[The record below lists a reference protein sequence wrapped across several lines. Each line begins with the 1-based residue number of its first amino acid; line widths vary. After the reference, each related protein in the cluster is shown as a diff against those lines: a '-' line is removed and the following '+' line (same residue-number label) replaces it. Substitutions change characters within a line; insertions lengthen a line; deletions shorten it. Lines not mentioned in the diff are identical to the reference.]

1 MDSFVASAAS
11 VAGRSEVP
19 RQLLEPMPRQ
29 LELVEEVNERE
40 RRRQRELAGQL
51 VAPVEA
57 VFDLLEQSSDNSP
70 ERPGHRKG
78 ASIPGV
84 VVWFKADRSLGLT
97 LSLPLARPR

>member
-29 LELVEEVNERE
+29 LELVEEVIERE

-51 VAPVEA
+51 VAPAEP
-57 VFDLLEQSSDNSP
+57 VFDLLGQSADINP
-70 ERPGHRKG
+70 ERPGHRKE
-78 ASIPGV
+78 ASSPE
-84 VVWFKADRSLGLT
+84 W
-97 LSLPLARPR
+97 